1 LEERQ
6 LSTPFAHVA
15 SGFVDPH
22 QCSVRR
28 FREAQGGQPKGVP
41 MSKPAPTLGLMAIAE
56 HFFTGLRAWWQHRN
70 ELGSIDSNEFKRIAG
85 EVGIHSASSVD
96 GRTRTAARKTNMA
109 CGLQK
114 I

>member
-1 LEERQ
+1 
-6 LSTPFAHVA
+6 
-15 SGFVDPH
+15 
-22 QCSVRR
+22 
-28 FREAQGGQPKGVP
+28 

-114 I
+114 ISDALQKNRGGADCNALKILERAMGIEPTTLSLGS